1 MRAVRRLTEEGVLK
15 IIDFGLSHVYPRT
28 AGGAVDRST
37 PLLAEYAGQAMQGGG
52 VGAERLQIP
61 ALINAAW
68 PFKRA

>member
-37 PLLAEYAGQAMQGGG
+37 PLLDVAGS
-52 VGAERLQIP
+52 P
-61 ALINAAW
+61 AYCAPEARR
-68 PFKRA
+68 RARCVPAPNLLAPAY